1 MTIKLKNNLVNYE
14 EKRTAFVNAVKNEE
28 TQEIQNKAYVEM
40 VDAMAADIMDQAK
53 KEARQEADQYISASR
68 TDKNITNEEIK
79 FFNDINKEVGY
90 KEETSLPQTVVDEIF
105 EDLTTE
111 HPFLA
116 SIGMRTTG
124 LRTKFLKSETSGLAV
139 WGKIFGE
146 IKGQLDATFSE
157 EESIQNKLTAFV
169 VVPKD
174 LENFGP
180 VWVKRFVVTQ
190 IEEAFAVAL
199 ESAFIIGDGKD
210 KPVGLTRKV
219 GKGTN
224 VVDGVYPEKVASGTL
239 TFASSKVTVNEL
251 TDVYKYHSVKE
262 NGKPLNVAGEV
273 TLLVNPTD
281 AWDVKKQYTSLNAN
295 GVYVTALPY
304 NLNII
309 ESLFVPEKKAISYV
323 AKRYD
328 ALIGGALNIS
338 TFDQTLAFEDLNLY
352 AAKQFAYG
360 KAKDEKAAA
369 VWTLNI
375 KPTATDQTP
384 EG

>member
-14 EKRTAFVNAVKNEE
+14 EKRTAFVNTVKNEE

-90 KEETSLPQTVVDEIF
+90 KEETLLPQTVVDEIF

-295 GVYVTALPY
+295 GMYVTALPY

-328 ALIGGALNIS
+328 ALVGGALNIS

-375 KPTATDQTP
+375 KPTDQTP

>member
-90 KEETSLPQTVVDEIF
+90 KEETLLPQTVVDEIF

-199 ESAFIIGDGKD
+199 ESAFIVGDGKD

-375 KPTATDQTP
+375 KPTDQTP

>member
-1 MTIKLKNNLVNYE
+1 MTIKLKNNLANYE

-28 TQEIQNKAYVEM
+28 TQEIQNEAYVEM

-90 KEETSLPQTVVDEIF
+90 KEETLLPQTVVDEIF

-375 KPTATDQTP
+375 KPTDQTP

>member
-1 MTIKLKNNLVNYE
+1 LKNNLVNYE
-14 EKRTAFVNAVKNEE
+14 EKRTAFVNTVKNEE

-90 KEETSLPQTVVDEIF
+90 KEETLLPQTVVDEIF

-328 ALIGGALNIS
+328 ALVGGALNIS

-375 KPTATDQTP
+375 KPTDQTP

>member
-14 EKRTAFVNAVKNEE
+14 EKRTAFVNTVKNEE

-90 KEETSLPQTVVDEIF
+90 KEETLLPQTVVDEIF

-262 NGKPLNVAGEV
+262 NGKPLNVGGEV

-281 AWDVKKQYTSLNAN
+281 ACDVKKQYTSLNAN

-328 ALIGGALNIS
+328 ALVGGALNIS

-375 KPTATDQTP
+375 KPTDQTP

>member
-90 KEETSLPQTVVDEIF
+90 KEETLLPQTVVDEIF

-146 IKGQLDATFSE
+146 IKGQLDTTFSE

-375 KPTATDQTP
+375 KPTDQTP

>member
-90 KEETSLPQTVVDEIF
+90 KEETVLPQTVADEIF

-224 VVDGVYPEKVASGTL
+224 VVDGVYQEKVASGTL

-375 KPTATDQTP
+375 KPTDQTP

>member
-14 EKRTAFVNAVKNEE
+14 EKRTAFVNAIKNEE
-28 TQEIQNKAYVEM
+28 TQETQNKAYVEM

-90 KEETSLPQTVVDEIF
+90 KEETLLPQTVVDEIF

-262 NGKPLNVAGEV
+262 NGKPLNVSGEV

-328 ALIGGALNIS
+328 ALVGGALNIS

-375 KPTATDQTP
+375 KPTDQTP

>member
-14 EKRTAFVNAVKNEE
+14 EKRTAFVNAIKNEE
-28 TQEIQNKAYVEM
+28 TQETQNKAYVEM

-90 KEETSLPQTVVDEIF
+90 KEETLLPQTVVDEIF

-328 ALIGGALNIS
+328 ALVGGALNIS
-338 TFDQTLAFEDLNLY
+338 AFDQTLAFEDLNLY

-375 KPTATDQTP
+375 KPTDQTP

>member
-14 EKRTAFVNAVKNEE
+14 EKRTAFVNTVKNEE

-90 KEETSLPQTVVDEIF
+90 KEETLLPQTVVDEIF

-124 LRTKFLKSETSGLAV
+124 LRNKFLKSETSGLAV

-328 ALIGGALNIS
+328 ALVGGALNIS

-375 KPTATDQTP
+375 KPTDQTP

>member
-90 KEETSLPQTVVDEIF
+90 KEETLLPQTVVDEIF

-309 ESLFVPEKKAISYV
+309 ESLFVPEKKAISYI

-375 KPTATDQTP
+375 KPTDQTP

>member
-90 KEETSLPQTVVDEIF
+90 KEETLLPQTVVDEIF

-251 TDVYKYHSVKE
+251 TDVYKYHSIKE

-375 KPTATDQTP
+375 KPTDQTP

>member
-90 KEETSLPQTVVDEIF
+90 KEETLLPQTVVDEIF

-262 NGKPLNVAGEV
+262 NGKPLNVAGKV

-323 AKRYD
+323 AERYD
-328 ALIGGALNIS
+328 ALVGGPLDIS

-360 KAKDEKAAA
+360 KAKDDKASA

-375 KPTATDQTP
+375 KPAEQTP

>member
-14 EKRTAFVNAVKNEE
+14 EKRTAFVNAIKNEE

-90 KEETSLPQTVVDEIF
+90 KEETLLPQTVVDEIF

-328 ALIGGALNIS
+328 ALVGGALNIS

-375 KPTATDQTP
+375 KPTDQTP

>member
-90 KEETSLPQTVVDEIF
+90 KEETLLPQTVVDEIF

-180 VWVKRFVVTQ
+180 VWVKRFV
-190 IEEAFAVAL
+190 
-199 ESAFIIGDGKD
+199 
-210 KPVGLTRKV
+210 
-219 GKGTN
+219 
-224 VVDGVYPEKVASGTL
+224 
-239 TFASSKVTVNEL
+239 
-251 TDVYKYHSVKE
+251 
-262 NGKPLNVAGEV
+262 
-273 TLLVNPTD
+273 
-281 AWDVKKQYTSLNAN
+281 
-295 GVYVTALPY
+295 
-304 NLNII
+304 
-309 ESLFVPEKKAISYV
+309 
-323 AKRYD
+323 
-328 ALIGGALNIS
+328 
-338 TFDQTLAFEDLNLY
+338 
-352 AAKQFAYG
+352 
-360 KAKDEKAAA
+360 
-369 VWTLNI
+369 
-375 KPTATDQTP
+375 
-384 EG
+384 

>member
-14 EKRTAFVNAVKNEE
+14 EKRTAFVNAIKNEE
-28 TQEIQNKAYVEM
+28 TQETQNKAYVEM

-90 KEETSLPQTVVDEIF
+90 KEETLLPQTVVDEIF

-328 ALIGGALNIS
+328 ALVGGALNIS

-375 KPTATDQTP
+375 KPTDQTP

>member
-1 MTIKLKNNLVNYE
+1 KLKNNLVNYE
-14 EKRTAFVNAVKNEE
+14 EKRTAFVNTVKNEE

-90 KEETSLPQTVVDEIF
+90 KEETLLPQTVVDEIF

-328 ALIGGALNIS
+328 ALVGGALNIS

-375 KPTATDQTP
+375 KPTDQTP

>member
-14 EKRTAFVNAVKNEE
+14 EKRTAFVNTVKNEE

-90 KEETSLPQTVVDEIF
+90 KEETLLPQTVVDEIF

-328 ALIGGALNIS
+328 ALVGGALNIS

-369 VWTLNI
+369 VWILNI
-375 KPTATDQTP
+375 KPTDQTP

>member
-90 KEETSLPQTVVDEIF
+90 KEETLLPQTVVDEIF

-323 AKRYD
+323 AKSYD

-375 KPTATDQTP
+375 KPTDQTP